1 MNVPTEYIFALATI
15 ILIPFYYYYTKLH
28 RIEKFFETFPTPTT
42 VPILGNARD
51 LRSSAALLKNLH
63 AYVRNYGNMVHIKIG
78 PIGHVTCLSVFRL

>member
-15 ILIPFYYYYTKLH
+15 ILIPIYYYYTKLH

-51 LRSSAALLKNLH
+51 LRSSAGNKLKFYYQIVTNSLIFQH
-63 AYVRNYGNMVHIKIG
+63 SLKIYM
-78 PIGHVTCLSVFRL
+78 HM